1 MKKTIQELHSYYKR
15 LYDRVLSQE
24 NGLYLTPP
32 HSTYT
37 PLPLTFPFP
46 NDLVHTTYFH
56 IHVSFTSL
64 FMFFTL
70 PFSLP
75 PTLPF
80 SLPCKFKGPIEV
92 GSWSDINNTTGNS
105 ISLSDPLGLW
115 LIQLLCSRKEWSK
128 GSKVHLP
135 LQSLPNYKQGDSYY
149 LSLNQQQRKTLQTS
163 RGTIST

>member
-56 IHVSFTSL
+56 THVSFTSPL
-64 FMFFTL
+64 YVFDT
-70 PFSLP
+70 PFLP
-75 PTLPF
+75 PSNT
-80 SLPCKFKGPIEV
+80 PI
-92 GSWSDINNTTGNS
+92 
-105 ISLSDPLGLW
+105 LSPL
-115 LIQLLCSRKEWSK
+115 
-128 GSKVHLP
+128 
-135 LQSLPNYKQGDSYY
+135 
-149 LSLNQQQRKTLQTS
+149 
-163 RGTIST
+163 